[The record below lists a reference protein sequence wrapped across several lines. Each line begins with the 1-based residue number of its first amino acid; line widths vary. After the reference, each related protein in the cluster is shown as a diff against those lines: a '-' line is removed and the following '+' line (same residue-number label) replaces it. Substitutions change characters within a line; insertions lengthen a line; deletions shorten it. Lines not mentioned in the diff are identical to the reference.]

1 MSNADTRR
9 IKRRR
14 FLRSL
19 LSQIAIV
26 APALILVIAGFVFAY
41 QFVGPAPPDRLV
53 MATGSTAGAYHGFG
67 QKYAERFRREGVE
80 LVLKSTA
87 GSGQNLELLKRDDS
101 DVPVAFLQG
110 GIGSPDAQPEF
121 RSLGSVYYEPLW
133 VFVRGD
139 DPPTRLTALAGKTI
153 AIGARGSG
161 TRAIAHR
168 LLAENRITDISA
180 RLLDIGGPQAAQ
192 ALKNGVA
199 DAAVFVT
206 SARSDTVRDLLS
218 TPGIGV
224 LSFERA
230 DAYIRLNRFLS
241 KLTLPKG
248 AVDLA
253 RNLPARDIVLLAP
266 TATVVASPALH
277 PALIDLFLLV
287 MRDAHRPGGLLEAP
301 NEFPSE
307 RFITYPLD
315 PAAQRF
321 YDRGPP
327 FLQRF
332 LPFWAANLVDRLK
345 VMILP
350 LLTLLYPLFKILPP
364 AYSWRM
370 RSKVNRWYKE
380 LQALDD
386 RVRDKSVS
394 RDEATEQL
402 DRIERSV
409 EMVSLPAGFAASAY
423 TLRLHIDFLRRRVD
437 GVSTADD
444 SAAAVAPE

>member
-14 FLRSL
+14 FFRSL

-53 MATGSTAGAYHGFG
+53 MATGSTAGAYHAFG
-67 QKYAERFRREGVE
+67 QKYADRFRREGVE

-87 GSGQNLELLKRDDS
+87 GSGQNVELLKRDDS

-139 DPPTRLTALAGKTI
+139 DPPTRLTALAGKII
-153 AIGARGSG
+153 AIGAKGSG

-168 LLAENRITDISA
+168 LLAENGITDISA

-192 ALKNGVA
+192 ALKNGIA

-206 SARSDTVRDLLS
+206 SATSNTVRNLLS
-218 TPGIGV
+218 TPGISV
-224 LSFERA
+224 MSFERA

-253 RNLPARDIVLLAP
+253 RDLTAKDIVLLAP
-266 TATVVASPALH
+266 TATVVVSPALH
-277 PALIDLFLLV
+277 PALVDLFLLV

-301 NEFPSE
+301 DEFPSP
-307 RFITYPLD
+307 RYITYPLE

-321 YDRGPP
+321 FDRGPP

-332 LPFWAANLVDRLK
+332 LPFWAANLIDRLK

-380 LQALDD
+380 LEALDD

-394 RDEATEQL
+394 REEATEQL

-409 EMVSLPAGFAASAY
+409 EMVSVPAAFAASAY

-437 GVSTADD
+437 GESALEDN
-444 SAAAVAPE
+444 AAAVAPD